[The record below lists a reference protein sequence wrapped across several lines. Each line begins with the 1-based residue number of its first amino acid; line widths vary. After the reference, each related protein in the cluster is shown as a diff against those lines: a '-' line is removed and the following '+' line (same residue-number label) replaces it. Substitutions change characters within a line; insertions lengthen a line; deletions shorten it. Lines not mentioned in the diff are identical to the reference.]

1 MKAKI
6 ITVLELAES
15 ERIRMRKIYTSYF
28 RATGR
33 RSVYLMDPVI
43 VLGGKA
49 DISRHI
55 PLSSTFHLTGEVK
68 CNEFGSFFAIREN
81 DEIER
86 IERLLNLEILET
98 GLHLDMEAEP
108 IQYPIEMKE
117 IRIRAIASAL
127 LDEHSFRIL
136 YRKKLAMGI

>member
-33 RSVYLMDPVI
+33 KSVYLMDPVI

-49 DISRHI
+49 
-55 PLSSTFHLTGEVK
+55 FHLSGEVK

-81 DEIER
+81 DEIEK

-98 GLHLDMEAEP
+98 GLHLDMDADP